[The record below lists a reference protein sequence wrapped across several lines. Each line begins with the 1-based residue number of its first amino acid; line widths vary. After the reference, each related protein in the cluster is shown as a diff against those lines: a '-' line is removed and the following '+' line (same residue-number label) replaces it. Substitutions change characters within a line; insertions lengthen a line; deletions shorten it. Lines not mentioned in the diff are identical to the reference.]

1 MSQDNPRRRE
11 VLKSIGAGGVAVT
24 GIGSALTG
32 SSVATIGTD
41 TASDTSVTILHDTHF
56 HGRFENTFVEQRT
69 IANYYGL
76 MGDIATKRD
85 HVIRVGN
92 GDDLASSV
100 LSAVFDGKHMVD
112 ALNASAKVQ
121 ICQVM

>member
-1 MSQDNPRRRE
+1 
-11 VLKSIGAGGVAVT
+11 
-24 GIGSALTG
+24 
-32 SSVATIGTD
+32 
-41 TASDTSVTILHDTHF
+41 
-56 HGRFENTFVEQRT
+56 
-69 IANYYGL
+69 

-121 ICQVM
+121 MCQFM